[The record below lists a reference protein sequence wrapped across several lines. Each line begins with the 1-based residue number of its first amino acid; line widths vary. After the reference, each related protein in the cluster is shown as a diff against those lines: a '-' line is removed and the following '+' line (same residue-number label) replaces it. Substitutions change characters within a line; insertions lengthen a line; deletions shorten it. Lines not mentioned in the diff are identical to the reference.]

1 MIDYFLFDLDGTL
14 TTEELLPR
22 IARAI
27 GVEKEI
33 AELTALT
40 IAGDIPFEYSLRHR
54 VEILNSVPVST
65 IQDIVADVEL
75 DLNILSFIQ
84 ERSDR
89 CSIVTGNIDVWISK
103 LTTKIG
109 VPVISSKAHV
119 IEDKISNLYEVLD
132 KGKVVK
138 QFSGKVCAVGDGHND
153 LEMIASASVGV
164 AYGGIHSPART
175 LLEVSTHAIYD
186 SEVLC
191 RFLSQ
196 L

>member
-33 AELTALT
+33 AELTELT

-54 VEILNSVPVST
+54 VDILNRVPVST

-75 DLNILSFIQ
+75 DLHILSFLQ
-84 ERSDR
+84 QRSDR
-89 CSIVTGNIDVWISK
+89 SLIVTGNIDVWIAK
-103 LTTKIG
+103 LVMKIG

-119 IEDKISNLYEVLD
+119 IDDRISDLYEVLD
-132 KGKVVK
+132 KGLVLN

-153 LEMIASASVGV
+153 LGMIAGAAVGV